1 MGGKHHLLG
10 LIHYHRYCKFGI
22 TMTTQLKGPIT
33 DNSAVRDL
41 VDRSADQ
48 YREEY
53 ANTGWWH
60 SIDLGGGRIT
70 AGVRKLDDLQSRYA
84 NFDLPKDLSG
94 KRVLDIGCWDGFFS
108 FEAERHGAE
117 VVAVDCWRP
126 EKFFEAHRA
135 LNSRVEFHE
144 LSVYEISR
152 EKLGGFDI
160 VIFLGVLYH
169 LQHPLLSLQRVCEV
183 TRDTA
188 IIGSYVID
196 NILDTGSPVMEFY
209 PLDELGGQYDNWWGP
224 NTECLVKMTNTAGF
238 AQTAVI
244 YRETTSTTIKAQRRF
259 TDLPANAKPTIY
271 LDDVN
276 NACTFKHHF
285 PRRGRLAVLAI
296 WAKKL
301 PSLASR
307 QNVKVTI
314 GDYGVRPAYVSKPDA
329 AGSAQ
334 INIPVPPGLEL
345 GPHKVKVYCE
355 DHTSNEVEI
364 DVVDAGEW

>member
-1 MGGKHHLLG
+1 
-10 LIHYHRYCKFGI
+10 
-22 TMTTQLKGPIT
+22 MTTRLKGPIK
-33 DNSAVRDL
+33 DNTVLRDL
-41 VDRSADQ
+41 VDRSADE
-48 YREEY
+48 YREEL
-53 ANTGWWH
+53 ANSGWWH

-70 AGVRKLDDLQSRYA
+70 PGVRKLDDLQSRYA
-84 NFDLPKDLSG
+84 NFKLPEDLSG

-126 EKFFEAHRA
+126 EKFFEAHQA

-152 EKLGGFDI
+152 EKFGVFDF
-160 VIFLGVLYH
+160 VFFLGVLYH

-188 IIGSYVID
+188 IIASYVID
-196 NILDTGSPVMEFY
+196 KIIETDSPVMEFY
-209 PLDELGGQYDNWWGP
+209 PFDELGGQYDNWWGP
-224 NTECLVKMTNTAGF
+224 NTECMVKMTNTAGF
-238 AQTAVI
+238 AQTDVI
-244 YRETTSTTIKAQRRF
+244 YREPIYTTIKAHRRF
-259 TDLPANAKPTIY
+259 TDLPENASPTIY

-276 NACTFKHHF
+276 NACSFKHLF
-285 PRRGRLAVLAI
+285 PRRGRLAALAI

-314 GDYGVRPAYVSKPDA
+314 GDYGVRPAYVSKVDPTGA
-329 AGSAQ
+329 AQ
-334 INIPVPPGLEL
+334 INVPVPPGLEL
-345 GPHKVKVYCE
+345 GLHKVKVYCE
-355 DHTSNEVEI
+355 GQTSNDVEI
-364 DVVDAGEW
+364 DIVDAGEW